1 MYVRTAA
8 QSLRFDRYIDQGLR
22 RPFRSP
28 HAGCPRFGTSLFYGI
43 PLPLPFPTLFAE
55 GGSCAY
61 ASLHFLLKF
70 LESVRTVPF
79 VGARRGFCYATSQV
93 HKN

>member
-1 MYVRTAA
+1 MASSHMRARVK
-8 QSLRFDRYIDQGLR
+8 LRI
-22 RPFRSP
+22 SIKVEVP
-28 HAGCPRFGTSLFYGI
+28 HPAGGARVLEPSLFYGF
-43 PLPLPFPTLFAE
+43 PLPFPFSNVFAE
-55 GGSCAY
+55 AGSCAY